1 MVVDVDEGAIEY
13 WWGGRASCSGPRGGG
28 FSKVRVLLDVLFI
41 ACYILGRLRDPV
53 SIPCLVS
60 KLEKFGEILSRQSER
75 GMERWERYLIRIVRF
90 PLKKRGGRADKNRGG
105 DGAASHRASG

>member
-1 MVVDVDEGAIEY
+1 MRERSSTGGEAALRVVGLVEAVSARYEY
-13 WWGGRASCSGPRGGG
+13 Y
-28 FSKVRVLLDVLFI
+28 LDVLFI

-53 SIPCLVS
+53 SIPCLVG